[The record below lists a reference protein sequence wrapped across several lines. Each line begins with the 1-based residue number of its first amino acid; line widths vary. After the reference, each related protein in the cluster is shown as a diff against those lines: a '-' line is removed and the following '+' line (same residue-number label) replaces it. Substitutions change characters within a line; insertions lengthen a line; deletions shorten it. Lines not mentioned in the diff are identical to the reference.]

1 MQINLGVLV
10 ELKAKN
16 STRFRFQNY
25 TIGGDVTYEGL
36 TWTFAPF
43 SFTGVVSNLN
53 GDNLDAGLVFP
64 SRSIV
69 RAWAAQALHES
80 WVGVAKVLLLNDDSS
95 VNRVLYSYTGV
106 ISTGGWDDTN
116 VELNLNTVVDAVRG
130 EIPGRRMNSQLVGNI
145 PISAAFRV

>member
-1 MQINLGVLV
+1 M
-10 ELKAKN
+10 
-16 STRFRFQNY
+16 
-25 TIGGDVTYEGL
+25 GG
-36 TWTFAPF
+36 
-43 SFTGVVSNLN
+43 
-53 GDNLDAGLVFP
+53 P
-64 SRSIV
+64 S
-69 RAWAAQALHES
+69 AAQV

-95 VNRVLYSYTGV
+95 VNRLLYSYTGV

>member
-1 MQINLGVLV
+1 MTSPTR
-10 ELKAKN
+10 A
-16 STRFRFQNY
+16 STR
-25 TIGGDVTYEGL
+25 
-36 TWTFAPF
+36 TFAPF

-53 GDNLDAGLVFP
+53 GDNFDAGLVFP

-69 RAWAAQALHES
+69 GARAAQALHES

-116 VELNLNTVVDAVRG
+116 VELNLNVTVVDG
-130 EIPGRRMNSQLVGNI
+130 
-145 PISAAFRV
+145 SAR